1 MKVYDCFPFWREFLA
16 LEIRLE
22 ELYEVVDYFVIIESK
37 YTHTGVT
44 KPFHLK
50 ENLHKFAKYADKII
64 LVNDVN
70 FYKNHNAIE
79 RGNYQRSLIDN
90 ELSKLFLHNDDL
102 IIISDSDEIPKRNV
116 IENLK
121 LQPRNVIIEI
131 STYSHFIN
139 LYFHEWPR
147 IRVLQYKDFRGA
159 QKEFRETFINT
170 ALDQKRYKCNPFLR
184 INPWFSASKFDKKVG
199 AWVGFNR
206 EKISVIKGGGWH
218 FTKIYNIETLIKKIE
233 YSGHTEFNT
242 SEVNRESIVSDLK
255 NKTIPYGRKYVGKI
269 HEIDDSF
276 PFAVRKNT
284 KKFKDYIY
292 IDHSNN
298 GINI

>member
-37 YTHTGVT
+37 YTHTGQI
-44 KPFHLK
+44 KSFHLK
-50 ENLHKFAKYADKII
+50 DNLHKFAKYADKII

-70 FYKNHNAIE
+70 FYKNHSPIE
-79 RGNYQRSLIDN
+79 RGNFQRGLIDN
-90 ELSKLFLHNDDL
+90 ELKKLFLHNDDL

-121 LQPRNVIIEI
+121 QKPENVIVEV

-170 ALDQKRYKCNPFLR
+170 ALDQRRYKYIPFLR
-184 INPWFSASKFDKKVG
+184 IDPWFSASKFDRKFG
-199 AWVGFNR
+199 AWIGFNR
-206 EKISVIKGGGWH
+206 KKMSVIQNGGWH
-218 FTKIYNIETLIKKIE
+218 FTKIYDIETLIEKIE

-242 SEVNRESIVSDLK
+242 TEVTRESIISDLK
-255 NKTIPYGRKYVGKI
+255 NRTIPYGRKYVGKI
-269 HEIDDSF
+269 QEIDDSF
-276 PFAVRKNT
+276 PFAVRKTMN
-284 KKFKDYIY
+284 KFRDFIY
-292 IDHSNN
+292 IGKSHDGENL
-298 GINI
+298 